1 MRNKKI
7 ALLALAT
14 ITSTNLLIA
23 QPAFAF
29 SQNKVTVNA
38 EDSYNESD
46 WYAENKI
53 ETVYIENTQYTYLYH
68 YENANKTITITNN
81 LNDTIEKIMIDQSS
95 NMYLNGNLIES
106 YTQSVD
112 NKEENPMRSSLA
124 RASWQTLGN
133 TEKSYISWGQA
144 TTAAT
149 LAALIAG
156 KVGSL
161 GPSGVIAAMGIAA
174 LGAIA
179 GQCAGGTVYYTLQVY
194 QAPFTTPMYRSLWGF
209 KASTGDYYGD
219 YIYTWPK

>member
-53 ETVYIENTQYTYLYH
+53 ETVNIENTQYTYLYH
-68 YENANKTITITNN
+68 YENGNKTITITNN

-95 NMYLNGNLIES
+95 NMYLNNNFNIE
-106 YTQSVD
+106 V
-112 NKEENPMRSSLA
+112 
-124 RASWQTLGN
+124 
-133 TEKSYISWGQA
+133 
-144 TTAAT
+144 
-149 LAALIAG
+149 G
-156 KVGSL
+156 KKIITCY
-161 GPSGVIAAMGIAA
+161 VIA
-174 LGAIA
+174 
-179 GQCAGGTVYYTLQVY
+179 
-194 QAPFTTPMYRSLWGF
+194 
-209 KASTGDYYGD
+209 STIIPL
-219 YIYTWPK
+219 IYSRIKK